1 MLDDDIAYLL
11 DEHGV
16 DLTLTRIAGSAYDPS
31 TGIMSAGTTA
41 TFTIRGV
48 FINYREEQIDNTS
61 IRASDRKLLI
71 QGKGLLTTPQIKDRV
86 SGVEIIDVRRI
97 QAGNTVIAYACQTR
111 G

>member
-1 MLDDDIAYLL
+1 MLENEVANLL
-11 DEHGV
+11 ADYGT
-16 DLTLTRIAGSAYDPS
+16 DLTLTRLNGSVYNPA
-31 TGIMSAGTTA
+31 TGSMSAGTTA

>member
-1 MLDDDIAYLL
+1 MLENEVAQLL
-11 DEHGV
+11 ADYGT
-16 DLTLTRIAGSAYDPS
+16 DLMLTRLNGSTYNPA
-31 TGIMSAGTTA
+31 TGSMSAGTPA